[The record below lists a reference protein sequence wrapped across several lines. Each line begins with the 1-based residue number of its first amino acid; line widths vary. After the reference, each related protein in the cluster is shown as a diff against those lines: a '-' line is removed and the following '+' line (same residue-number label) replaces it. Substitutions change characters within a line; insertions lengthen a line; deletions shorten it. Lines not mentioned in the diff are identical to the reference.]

1 MKKLVLFVALC
12 VATIAVGYSQVPSKI
27 DVKVQEI
34 VKIYNN
40 VKGVECMTVTKG
52 SGLEMVKLMLNKQFG
67 KDFMKGVTSVTVINY
82 SSAPQDTCLALR
94 REVESFGSLLQ
105 EFKFGD
111 EKSLVE
117 LDYVRCYAAAGE
129 DCVSDFLA
137 AFEGSGM
144 KVVFYMSGKIK
155 VE

>member
-67 KDFMKGVTSVTVINY
+67 KDFMKGVTSVTVIN
-82 SSAPQDTCLALR
+82 
-94 REVESFGSLLQ
+94 
-105 EFKFGD
+105 
-111 EKSLVE
+111 
-117 LDYVRCYAAAGE
+117 
-129 DCVSDFLA
+129 
-137 AFEGSGM
+137 
-144 KVVFYMSGKIK
+144 
-155 VE
+155 